1 VETSQPDA
9 GPPPLGAAAPG
20 LDADAGLAEL
30 HRSHYLSMVR
40 VAFLLTRDAGRAEE
54 LVQDAFVDLYGRWS
68 RLRDPEAAVAYLRQS
83 VLNRARS
90 SLRHLAVVRA
100 HDARVTLRD
109 VVSAESSALD
119 RIHSA
124 EVLASLAGLPTRQR
138 EVLVLR
144 YYGQLSEAEIATTL
158 GISAGAVKTHSFR
171 GLRALRPVLGEQS

>member
-1 VETSQPDA
+1 METSRPDV
-9 GPPPLGAAAPG
+9 GPPPLVAPPPG

-30 HRSHYLSMVR
+30 YRSHHLAMVR

-68 RLRDPEAAVAYLRQS
+68 RLRDPEAAVASLRQS

-90 SLRHLAVVRA
+90 SLRHLKVVRA

-119 RIHSA
+119 RIRS
-124 EVLASLAGLPTRQR
+124 ETVLASLADLPSRGGR
-138 EVLVLR
+138 
-144 YYGQLSEAEIATTL
+144 S
-158 GISAGAVKTHSFR
+158 GA
-171 GLRALRPVLGEQS
+171 RAVVFTVVVR